1 MHTKEKGGFRLP
13 SLWRLLEV
21 SERLLPLGRR
31 DASLDELTLIG
42 GEPRKGVLQEQA
54 SVPVIERMDKLMEV
68 ASEDEESH
76 LASELADVADH
87 KTSGGFSGGEVG
99 GLEVALCHKDYRI
112 IQSNLMST
120 IIYVYICVT
129 WICMCL
135 CGSVLYCVTRGAWEC
150 AVMRHAVA
158 M

>member
-1 MHTKEKGGFRLP
+1 MLYGNKKGEAFLP
-13 SLWRLLEV
+13 PAFAGGKLFLLEV
-21 SERLLPLGRR
+21 SECLLPLGRR

-54 SVPVIERMDKLMEV
+54 SVPVIKRMDELMEV
-68 ASEDEESH
+68 ASKDEEPH

-99 GLEVALCHKDYRI
+99 GLEVARCICHKGYRI
-112 IQSNLMST
+112 IQSNRTT
-120 IIYVYICVT
+120 IIMFVLHSNVYVLHQRMWKRV
-129 WICMCL
+129 
-135 CGSVLYCVTRGAWEC
+135 A
-150 AVMRHAVA
+150 MRHPVA